1 MEEQTIDLP
10 DEVQRHLLIRNIL
23 ENTPLRITNRERMLT
38 KQEYL
43 RSEVLTAVL
52 LTIQVFWDMTPYH

>member
-1 MEEQTIDLP
+1 VEEQTIDLP